1 MFCCCA
7 CLLSNGLT
15 PIGTVFVNQICEDI
29 HLIGNFEYVSWTL
42 YKQSANKVQ
51 QKSNKVLIPA
61 PAYGSAKGPVKNINI
76 YAPVK
81 NIYAPEYAAS
91 IGYRPKA
98 QASAR
103 IRLGGVY

>member
-1 MFCCCA
+1 MDA
-7 CLLSNGLT
+7 YNK
-15 PIGTVFVNQICEDI
+15 DI
-29 HLIGNFEYVSWTL
+29 VDVS
-42 YKQSANKVQ
+42 VQ
-51 QKSNKVLIPA
+51 QKSNKTFA
-61 PAYGSAKGPVKNINI
+61 PAYRPAKVPVKNI

-91 IGYRPKA
+91 IGHRPKA